1 MKVNSLTHCHLFL
14 FAAKWPSRPNNYPS
28 SKSRPMRKQI
38 HLFSTILMNID
49 QLLPFVSL
57 IYKLTNSVT
66 KVKFLYACSDFFTTA
81 NNTYVRYLQTV
92 VVFMRKK
99 YFRG

>member
-1 MKVNSLTHCHLFL
+1 
-14 FAAKWPSRPNNYPS
+14 
-28 SKSRPMRKQI
+28 
-38 HLFSTILMNID
+38 MNID

-81 NNTYVRYLQTV
+81 NNTYVRYLHTV